1 MNNTPTHPPPPYIL
15 NVEMYSF
22 CELLQLFKLP
32 SNVKDIT
39 EEEMKK
45 AKWMVLKTHPD
56 KSRQPPDL
64 FLFFKRAFQIIVEV
78 YNEYQKT
85 NQEIPQTKM
94 EYFTD
99 NLENKEIKSG
109 VQTRLDNFTTEN
121 FQQTFNE
128 LFDKHQMGKTIVNK
142 NEWFSKDD
150 GNTTHY
156 HQKIH
161 NISEMNATIEKIKE
175 KQKQTNEMVIH
186 NEGVKELSL
195 SNIHCNNLYDDID
208 DGDASQ
214 TTYIETDPF
223 SRLKFEDIKK
233 VHKNETVFA
242 IGEDDYMKIPKY
254 ANVEQ
259 YMVSRDAEPLTSPL
273 NEREN
278 LMLLEKQQAEKERLI
293 LLKYYESN
301 KKRVVN
307 EQKNKSVLSYFLQI
321 GE

>member
-1 MNNTPTHPPPPYIL
+1 MNNVPSPPPPPYNL
-15 NVEMYSF
+15 NVDMYSF
-22 CELLQLFKLP
+22 RELLQLFKLP

-39 EEEMKK
+39 EEDMKK
-45 AKWMVLKTHPD
+45 AKWVVLKTHPD

-64 FLFFKRAFQIIVEV
+64 FLFFKKAFQIIVEV
-78 YNEYQKT
+78 YNEHQKT
-85 NQEIPQTKM
+85 NREIPQMKI

-99 NLENKEIKSG
+99 NLENKEMKSG
-109 VQTRLDNFTTEN
+109 VQTRLDKLTTEN

-142 NEWFSKDD
+142 NEWFSKDEE
-150 GNTTHY
+150 NTTH
-156 HQKIH
+156 HKIH
-161 NISEMNATIEKIKE
+161 NLSEMNATIEKIKE
-175 KQKQTNEMVIH
+175 KQKQSNEMVIRK
-186 NEGVKELSL
+186 EGVKELSL
-195 SNIHCNNLYDDID
+195 SNIHCNNLYEDID
-208 DGDASQ
+208 EGDTSQ

-259 YMVSRDAEPLTSPL
+259 YMVSREAEPLTSPL
-273 NEREN
+273 NKEEN
-278 LMLLEKQQAEKERLI
+278 LILLEKQQTEKERLI
-293 LLKYYESN
+293 LLKNYESN
-301 KKRVVN
+301 KKRVAN
-307 EQKNKSVLSYFLQI
+307 EQKNKSILSYFLQI